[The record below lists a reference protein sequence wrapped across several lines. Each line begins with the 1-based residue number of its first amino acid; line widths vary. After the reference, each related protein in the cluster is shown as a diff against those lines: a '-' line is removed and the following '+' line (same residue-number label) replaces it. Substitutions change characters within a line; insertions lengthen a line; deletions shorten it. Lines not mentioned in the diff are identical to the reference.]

1 MKLQLRVDFLD
12 GKQATVETSLWVI
25 TQWERKFKSK
35 ISSLANGV
43 GAEDLAFMA
52 FEACRL
58 ANIETPLV
66 FDDFIK
72 RIDKVEV
79 VESDNPKAI
88 HEEPNAGD

>member
-1 MKLQLRVDFLD
+1 MKLTLRVEFLD
-12 GKQATVETSLWVI
+12 GKQATVETNLWVI

-35 ISSLANGV
+35 ISALAAGV
-43 GAEDLAFMA
+43 GAEDLAYMA
-52 FEACRL
+52 FEACRA

-79 VESDNPKAI
+79 VESDNPKATQ
-88 HEEPNAGD
+88 EEHNAGD